1 MKHFLV
7 VLTAVGALNGFGQND
22 SIDTA
27 IVVTG
32 NAYEFMG
39 RNLSDLLIINQR
51 TYTGHF
57 GDIDGS
63 FKVYA
68 KKSDTLIFGAIGF
81 DSKKV
86 CFADSAY
93 KAQYELDVFLSR
105 LQIRIPEVEVF
116 APRDLDEI
124 HEDMKSLGYNPKD
137 YRESGVNAMSSPITA
152 LYQALSKR
160 ERSYRKVIEMENQ
173 DRRRDLLRELFVK
186 YVDYDILD
194 LTTVEFDD
202 FISFLNVSDQFMRN
216 STQYEFVV
224 FVKERFELYKRIKHN
239 QPLNEGDYYYHED

>member
-1 MKHFLV
+1 MRHFLGLIAIV
-7 VLTAVGALNGFGQND
+7 FSLSCTGQND
-22 SIDTA
+22 SLDA
-27 IVVTG
+27 PIVVTG
-32 NAYEFMG
+32 KAYEFMG
-39 RNLSDLLIINQR
+39 RTLSDLLIINQR

-68 KKSDTLIFGAIGF
+68 KKKDTLIFGAIGY

-86 CFADSAY
+86 CFADSIY
-93 KAQYELDVFLSR
+93 KKEYRLDVSLSR
-105 LQIRIPEVEVF
+105 LQIHIPEVEVF

-124 HEDMKSLGYNPKD
+124 HEDMKSLGYDPKN
-137 YRESGVNAMSSPITA
+137 YRETGVNAMSSPITA

-160 ERSYRKVIEMENQ
+160 ERSYRMVIEMEND

-194 LTTVEFDD
+194 LTTHEFDD